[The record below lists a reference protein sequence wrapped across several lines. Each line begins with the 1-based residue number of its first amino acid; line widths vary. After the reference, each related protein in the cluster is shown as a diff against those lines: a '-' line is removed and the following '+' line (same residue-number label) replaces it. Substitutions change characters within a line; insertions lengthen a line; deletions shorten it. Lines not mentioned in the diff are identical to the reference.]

1 MRGKRGHET
10 LHLFKTCTKDECGAY
25 LQYKKNQ
32 GKGSKPDGAMPKELP
47 DWRARCVEY
56 MARPSPS
63 GSPYQSDSK
72 GVDQEETVTALLALA
87 GQKVA
92 EAEGCD
98 NDGHVK
104 HSIYDGA
111 GAC

>member
-1 MRGKRGHET
+1 MWRVLT
-10 LHLFKTCTKDECGAY
+10 I
-25 LQYKKNQ
+25 QKNQ
-32 GKGSKPDGAMPKELP
+32 GKGSKADGAMPKELS
-47 DWRARCVEY
+47 DRRARCVEY

-63 GSPYQSDSK
+63 GSPYQSDSE
-72 GVDQEETVTALLALA
+72 GVDQEETATALFALA

-98 NDGHVK
+98 NDGHVE